1 MTPRFSDRWGRV
13 MIKPTGFLSPTVDIP
28 TRSYPLCRSETLM
41 SRGESPRIANARTAQ
56 PKPWWRSYRRQWLGR
71 DLLAGVAVA
80 AYMVP
85 QVMGYAAIA
94 GLPPIAGLW
103 ASLLPLVVYA
113 LIGSSPQLSL
123 GPESTTA
130 LLTATTLAAMS
141 NGDPDQLASVAGA
154 LAIATGLVCVV
165 GRLLRAGYLSA
176 LLSRPILV
184 GYLLG
189 VAVLMVISQLG
200 HLTGLSVPSGSVLT
214 QVGYVLTHL
223 SEINVATV
231 IMAAAILVV
240 LFVGTKLLPRMPWT
254 LIAMLLAAAVV
265 VLGHLERYGVEL
277 VGSIPAGWPRLT
289 LPEVSWAEAA
299 SLLPAALGL
308 SVVAYSDTVLTGRG
322 FGTKTGDQIN
332 PNRELVALGVANVA
346 AGLSQGLP
354 VSSSASRTAIA
365 YSLYARTQLYSL
377 VVAVMIALTMA
388 FGRPILAA
396 FPWAGLGAVI
406 VYAATRVVDIGEL
419 RRMARFR
426 RSELGLALATAAAVV
441 VLGVLWGIAAA
452 IALSLAD
459 LLRRIARPH
468 DALLGYLPGQAG
480 MHNVRDRLDGRQVP
494 GLVIYRYDSP
504 LFFANAVDL
513 VERALRAV
521 DQADPPA
528 RWFVLDAEANINL
541 DLTAADALEELR
553 ARLADRGIVFA
564 TTHLRTELR
573 TTLARTGWVERVG
586 ADHLFATLP
595 TAVAAYEHWLRD
607 HPMADAAGDHTPLV
621 PRDQSPEE

>member
-1 MTPRFSDRWGRV
+1 
-13 MIKPTGFLSPTVDIP
+13 
-28 TRSYPLCRSETLM
+28 M

-468 DALLGYLPGQAG
+468 DALLGYLPGQSG

-607 HPMADAAGDHTPLV
+607 HPMADATGDHTPLV

>member
-1 MTPRFSDRWGRV
+1 MTPRFSDRWARV

-41 SRGESPRIANARTAQ
+41 SRGESPRIANPRTAQ

-130 LLTATTLAAMS
+130 LLTATTLAAIS
-141 NGDPDQLASVAGA
+141 NRDPDQLASVAGA

-277 VGSIPAGWPRLT
+277 VGSIPASWPRLT

-406 VYAATRVVDIGEL
+406 VYAATRVVDISEL

-468 DALLGYLPGQAG
+468 DALLGFLPGQAG
-480 MHNVRDRLDGRQVP
+480 MHNVRERLDGRQVP

-607 HPMADAAGDHTPLV
+607 HPMADATGDHTPLV

>member
-1 MTPRFSDRWGRV
+1 
-13 MIKPTGFLSPTVDIP
+13 
-28 TRSYPLCRSETLM
+28 
-41 SRGESPRIANARTAQ
+41 
-56 PKPWWRSYRRQWLGR
+56 
-71 DLLAGVAVA
+71 
-80 AYMVP
+80 MVP

-528 RWFVLDAEANINL
+528 QWFVLDAEANINL

>member
-1 MTPRFSDRWGRV
+1 
-13 MIKPTGFLSPTVDIP
+13 
-28 TRSYPLCRSETLM
+28 M

-468 DALLGYLPGQAG
+468 DALLGYLPGQSG

-573 TTLARTGWVERVG
+573 TALAKTGWVEKVG

-607 HPMADAAGDHTPLV
+607 HPMADATGDHTPLV

>member
-1 MTPRFSDRWGRV
+1 

-41 SRGESPRIANARTAQ
+41 SRGESPRIANPRTAQ

-607 HPMADAAGDHTPLV
+607 HPMADATGDHTPLV

>member
-1 MTPRFSDRWGRV
+1 
-13 MIKPTGFLSPTVDIP
+13 
-28 TRSYPLCRSETLM
+28 
-41 SRGESPRIANARTAQ
+41 
-56 PKPWWRSYRRQWLGR
+56 
-71 DLLAGVAVA
+71 
-80 AYMVP
+80 MVP

-200 HLTGLSVPSGSVLT
+200 HLTGLSVPSGSVVT

-254 LIAMLLAAAVV
+254 LIAMLIAAAVV

-468 DALLGYLPGQAG
+468 DALLGYLPGQSG

-607 HPMADAAGDHTPLV
+607 HPMADATGDHTPLV

>member
-607 HPMADAAGDHTPLV
+607 HPMADATGDHTPLV

>member
-1 MTPRFSDRWGRV
+1 
-13 MIKPTGFLSPTVDIP
+13 
-28 TRSYPLCRSETLM
+28 M

-528 RWFVLDAEANINL
+528 QWFVLDAEANINL

-607 HPMADAAGDHTPLV
+607 HPMADATGDHTPLV